1 MNDNDYQEYYNK
13 YLNIIDKR
21 LNEYIKVI
29 PPRKLY
35 EPFKY
40 IMSTGGKRIRPVLTM
55 ICAGAVGD
63 APMEALDSGVAIE
76 ILHNFTL
83 VHDDIMDDSPFRRN
97 KETIHKKWDEPTAI
111 LTGDVM
117 IGYAYDLL
125 PGSDENKN
133 SDKILKTFSRGLIEV
148 CEGQVYDMEFN
159 NKKEIS
165 LDDYLLMITK
175 KTARILETSAM
186 IGGYCGNGSDKQIEC
201 LRAYANALGL
211 AFQIQDDLLDITAD
225 EKELGKTVGLDIVQ
239 GKKTILIIKAL
250 EKAVED
256 NDIRLL
262 NKFLDEN
269 GLSADKVLLMK
280 EMFGRLGI
288 FEEIQDIIDSYLLEA
303 KKHAESLPAGLH
315 KEMLFWLLRKLNNRK
330 H

>member
-1 MNDNDYQEYYNK
+1 MSDNDYQQYYNK
-13 YLNIIDKR
+13 YLNKVEER
-21 LNEYIKVI
+21 LDEYIKVI
-29 PPRKLY
+29 PPEKLY
-35 EPFKY
+35 EPFRY
-40 IMSTGGKRIRPVLTM
+40 IMGTGGKRIRPVLTM
-55 ICAGAVGD
+55 ICAGAVGGD
-63 APMEALDSGVAIE
+63 PMEALDSGAAIE

-83 VHDDIMDDSPFRRN
+83 VHDDIMDGSPFRRN
-97 KETIHKKWDEPTAI
+97 KETIHKKWNEATAI

-117 IGYAYDLL
+117 IGYAYNLL
-125 PGSDENKN
+125 PCSDENNN

-148 CEGQVYDMEFN
+148 CEGQVYDMDFN
-159 NKKEIS
+159 NKKEVSI
-165 LDDYLLMITK
+165 DDYILMITK

-186 IGGYCGNGSDKQIEC
+186 IGGYYGNASDEQIEC

-225 EKELGKTVGLDIVQ
+225 EKELGKTVGLDIVE

-250 EKAVED
+250 EKAVEEED
-256 NDIRLL
+256 KKLL
-262 NKFLDEN
+262 NQFLNEN
-269 GLSADKVLLMK
+269 GLPADKILLMK

-288 FEEIQDIIDSYLLEA
+288 FEEVQDIIDTYLLEA

-315 KEMLFWLLRKLNNRK
+315 KEMLLWLLRKLNNRK